1 MREMYEKYH
10 RAAYLYVL
18 SLCRERET
26 AEDIVSEG
34 FVKAFLTLEQSS
46 EGFLWWLMRVC
57 KNLWL
62 DLLRK
67 RGRENGVLPAEIPVA
82 EDALAGVLQR
92 EENAR
97 LYRAMAMLAEGD
109 RELLIWYYFSGLSIR
124 QMASLRGCS
133 QTAVK
138 TALYRARVRLKQKMG
153 GARE

>member
-18 SLCRERET
+18 SLSRELET

-138 TALYRARVRLKQKMG
+138 TALYRARVRLKQKRG
-153 GARE
+153 GERE